1 MILLRFQGV
10 KIGIIK
16 KCWGCP
22 VNLVFN
28 FALFH
33 IGWLACVVGAAS
45 NMSLLGSTIAVLLI
59 AVHLLRVANF
69 RAELYLVAVATLIG
83 FIWETL
89 LLSQQWLAY
98 AGSSLGSSLAPY
110 WLVIMWALFATTI
123 NVSMAWLKNRWLL
136 AVVMGAIFGPM
147 AFIAG
152 EKLGAVEFLDNQ
164 RALIALSCGWAI
176 LMPLILWMAEKIN
189 GFSQIEGETQ

>member
-1 MILLRFQGV
+1 
-10 KIGIIK
+10 
-16 KCWGCP
+16 

-33 IGWLACVVGAAS
+33 VGWLACVVGAATD
-45 NMSLLGSTIAVLLI
+45 MSLFGSAIAVLLI
-59 AVHLLRVANF
+59 AVHLFNVANV
-69 RAELYLVAVATLIG
+69 RAELYLVSAAIIIG
-83 FIWETL
+83 FTWETL
-89 LLSQQWLAY
+89 LLSQQWLTY
-98 AGSSLGSSLAPY
+98 AGSSLSSSVAPY

-123 NVSMAWLKNRWLL
+123 NVSMAWMKNRWFL

-176 LMPLILWMAEKIN
+176 LMPLILWLAEKIN
-189 GFSQIEGETQ
+189 GFSQSEGEKQ

>member
-1 MILLRFQGV
+1 MNLIL
-10 KIGIIK
+10 
-16 KCWGCP
+16 
-22 VNLVFN
+22 N
-28 FALFH
+28 FAVFH
-33 IGWLACVVGAAS
+33 LGWLACVVGAAS
-45 NMSLLGSTIAVLLI
+45 NMSLLGSLVAILLI
-59 AVHLLRVANF
+59 AVHLFRVADF
-69 RAELYLVAVATLIG
+69 RTEFYLIVAAMLIG

-98 AGSSLGSSLAPY
+98 AGASLGSSLAPY

-123 NVSMAWLKNRWLL
+123 NASMAWMKDRWLL

-164 RALIALSCGWAI
+164 RALIALSFGWAI
-176 LMPLILWMAEKIN
+176 LMPLILWVAAKIN
-189 GFSQIEGETQ
+189 GFSQIEGEN

>member
-1 MILLRFQGV
+1 M
-10 KIGIIK
+10 
-16 KCWGCP
+16 
-22 VNLVFN
+22 NLVFN

-33 IGWLACVVGAAS
+33 IGWLACVVGAARDLT
-45 NMSLLGSTIAVLLI
+45 MLGSTTAVLLI
-59 AVHLLRVANF
+59 AVHLSRVTNF
-69 RAELYLVAVATLIG
+69 RAELYLILAAIIVG
-83 FIWETL
+83 FTWETL
-89 LLSQQWLAY
+89 LLSQQWLSY

-123 NVSMAWLKNRWLL
+123 NVSMAWMKNRWLL
-136 AVVMGAIFGPM
+136 AVVMGAIFGPI

-176 LMPLILWMAEKIN
+176 LMPLILWLAEKIN
-189 GFSQIEGETQ
+189 GFSQSEGETQ

>member
-1 MILLRFQGV
+1 M
-10 KIGIIK
+10 
-16 KCWGCP
+16 
-22 VNLVFN
+22 NLIFN

-33 IGWLACVVGAAS
+33 IGWLACVVGAATQ
-45 NMSLLGSTIAVLLI
+45 MSLLGSTIAVLLI
-59 AVHLLRVANF
+59 AVHLFRVANF
-69 RAELYLVAVATLIG
+69 RAELYLVLAAIIIG
-83 FIWETL
+83 FLWETL

-98 AGSSLGSSLAPY
+98 SGVSLGSNLAPY

-123 NVSMAWLKNRWLL
+123 NVSMAWMKNRWLL

-176 LMPLILWMAEKIN
+176 LMPLILWVAEKIN

>member
-1 MILLRFQGV
+1 MMHLL
-10 KIGIIK
+10 
-16 KCWGCP
+16 
-22 VNLVFN
+22 LN

-45 NMSLLGSTIAVLLI
+45 NMSLLGSSIALLLI
-59 AVHLLRVANF
+59 AVHLFTVANF
-69 RAELYLVAVATLIG
+69 RAELYLVLAAVVIG
-83 FIWETL
+83 FVWETL

-98 AGSSLGSSLAPY
+98 AGASLSSNLAPY

-123 NVSMAWLKNRWLL
+123 NVSMAWMKNRWLL

-164 RALIALSCGWAI
+164 RALIALSFGWAI
-176 LMPLILWMAEKIN
+176 LMPLILWVAAKIN
-189 GFSQIEGETQ
+189 GDSQTEGNTQ